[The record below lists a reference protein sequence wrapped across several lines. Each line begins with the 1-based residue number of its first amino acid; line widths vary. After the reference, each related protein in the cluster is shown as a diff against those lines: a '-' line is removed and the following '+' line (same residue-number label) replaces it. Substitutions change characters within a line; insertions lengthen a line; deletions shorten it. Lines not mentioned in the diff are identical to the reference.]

1 MDTEQTQQWETGS
14 HNTEWGY
21 VDTAAHTTHNTEHTQ
36 VRRSSRKHT
45 DWRTATADD
54 GAAVSCRDRGVRG
67 GEGRH
72 HNLDPY
78 SRCKVAGHHLTSSSS
93 RFRIVGFH
101 TDRGTMKPRLEMQ
114 ITGLSGIFEVL
125 TCPSLSRN
133 RGCGKHE
140 RKLETAKIGG
150 PSTADTT
157 FRRLPFTLL
166 HKKLPLELKRRS
178 KLSY

>member
-45 DWRTATADD
+45 DWRIAH
-54 GAAVSCRDRGVRG
+54 SWRRRGVLPWQGVGRG
-67 GEGRH
+67 GPTPQPWSVLSLQGRRTPPH
-72 HNLDPY
+72 LIFFSFPHRRIPHR
-78 SRCKVAGHHLTSSSS
+78 SRHDETSFKDADYRVCREFSKFS
-93 RFRIVGFH
+93 RAH
-101 TDRGTMKPRLEMQ
+101 
-114 ITGLSGIFEVL
+114 
-125 TCPSLSRN
+125 LSRN

-157 FRRLPFTLL
+157 FRWLPFTLL
-166 HKKLPLELKRRS
+166 HEKLPLELKRRS
-178 KLSY
+178 LLSF